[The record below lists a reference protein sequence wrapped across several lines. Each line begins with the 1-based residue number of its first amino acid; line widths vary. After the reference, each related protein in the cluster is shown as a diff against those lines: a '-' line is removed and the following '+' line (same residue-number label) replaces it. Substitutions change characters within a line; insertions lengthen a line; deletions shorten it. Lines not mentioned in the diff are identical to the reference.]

1 MVKLYQFLA
10 GDAAQ
15 VRIDTA
21 QSLWLHGQGNAQ
33 IMPLHEFEAEHVAL
47 EKWLAGEHFQPHRY
61 FGGEEIFVL
70 SDEFKDEHGNYPSG
84 SRLRSPHM
92 SQRNPYVEVD
102 TVVWLKVRHLPI

>member
-1 MVKLYQFLA
+1 
-10 GDAAQ
+10 

-21 QSLWLHGQGNAQ
+21 QSLWLPGQGNAQ

-92 SQRNPYVEVD
+92 SQCNPYVEVD
-102 TVVWLKVRHLPI
+102 TVVWLKVRQLPI